1 MIMFKKISI
10 TLIPFLFSLQSFAM
24 KEYPHRFNILEAND
38 RFIESNKNQNQL
50 ELFNYGFSGFGFV
63 PAESKPTKNIYSR
76 TFTDQEKS

>member
-10 TLIPFLFSLQSFAM
+10 TLIPFLVSLQSFAM

-38 RFIESNKNQNQL
+38 KFIESNKNQNDL

-63 PAESKPTKNIYSR
+63 PAESKPTKNFYSR
-76 TFTDQEKS
+76 TITDQEKS

>member
-10 TLIPFLFSLQSFAM
+10 TLIPFLVSLQSFAM

-38 RFIESNKNQNQL
+38 KFIESNKNQNQL

-63 PAESKPTKNIYSR
+63 PAESKPTKNIYSS

>member
-10 TLIPFLFSLQSFAM
+10 TLIPFLVSLQSFAM

-38 RFIESNKNQNQL
+38 KFIESNKNQNQL

-63 PAESKPTKNIYSR
+63 PAESSPSKNLYSR
-76 TFTDQEKS
+76 TLTDQEKS